1 MFKAFKRRQ
10 SHEEQVDE
18 LLSAYQDG
26 QLTPAERA
34 RLEARLAVE
43 PTLRKRLEGL
53 RWTVAALGGLPEV
66 ELPRNFILSP
76 AMASTPRPA
85 ARPRR
90 RPTAPVFGWAT
101 AVATLLFLLLLAG
114 DLFVVA
120 PSLRRERAETITRE
134 PVTLTR
140 VVSASEAEGL
150 MVTPEVAPAPE
161 MAATE
166 AERPGRPEV
175 EKEVALAMEAP
186 TAMAEAT
193 AVPTQEPQVSMAEAP
208 PPAPAAPEEEAVP
221 AEEATQERFQ
231 AETPSPEATPLAA
244 AAAPSAIQGTP
255 SPTGV
260 VTVTVTV
267 TVEAA
272 VVVTP
277 ELPAA
282 EPTGRVPLVVSPPAE
297 EEKTDTD
304 RDAGPRALQE
314 QEATALP
321 EPVAVVPLE
330 EMPAEAVRGEAA
342 EGIPLWLR
350 LVEIGLGLLVVGLA
364 AATLIARRREA
375 GPG

>member
-10 SHEEQVDE
+10 SDEEQVDE
-18 LLSAYQDG
+18 LLSAFLDG

-43 PTLRKRLEGL
+43 PALRKRLEGL
-53 RWTVAALGGLPEV
+53 RWTVAALAGLPEV

-85 ARPRR
+85 ARSRR

-120 PSLRRERAETITRE
+120 PSLRRERVETMARE

-150 MVTPEVAPAPE
+150 MVTLEVAPAPE

-166 AERPGRPEV
+166 AERPERPEV
-175 EKEVALAMEAP
+175 EKEVALAVEAP
-186 TAMAEAT
+186 TALAEAT

-221 AEEATQERFQ
+221 AEEATQERLQ

-244 AAAPSAIQGTP
+244 APAPSAIQGTP

-260 VTVTVTV
+260 VTVTV

-282 EPTGRVPLVVSPPAE
+282 EPGKEVPLAVSPPAE

-330 EMPAEAVRGEAA
+330 EMPAEAVRGQTA
-342 EGIPLWLR
+342 EGVPFWLR
-350 LVEIGLGLLVVGLA
+350 LVEIGLGLLVVGLV
-364 AATLIARRREA
+364 AATLIARRRA
-375 GPG
+375 ARPG